1 MSVLSQL
8 GMAALIVS
16 IIFILVR
23 SNRQLVKAAQEG
35 EQFVDE
41 WALREQKRQELL
53 AFKEQIKKTEAEEP
67 VREGDAEEMQ
77 EMQVP
82 DNVIP
87 IHREWDPD
95 PVDMVLTEF
104 DEEGRQIRSVPVRH
118 FPFTIGRSPGN
129 DLVIDDLCIAKKH
142 CQIVQKN
149 RTVIMEDVGSR
160 NKIAVGG
167 SLSSQAVLTD
177 HLMIGIGNRE
187 FMVTINGLPGE
198 RMQGEG

>member
-16 IIFILVR
+16 IIFILIR

-53 AFKEQIKKTEAEEP
+53 AFKEQRGKAEAEEP
-67 VREGDAEEMQ
+67 VREETAAQMQ
-77 EMQVP
+77 EMQIP

-87 IHREWDPD
+87 IRREQDPDLD

-118 FPFTIGRSPGN
+118 LPFTIGRSPEN

-142 CQIVQKN
+142 CQIVKRNQ
-149 RTVIMEDVGSR
+149 TVIMEDVGSR

-187 FMVTINGLPGE
+187 FMVTVNGLTGE
-198 RMQGEG
+198 RV